1 MSRWF
6 VDTSYVVALA
16 NETDALH
23 EGALH
28 YSSEVE
34 EGQIEL
40 VTTEA
45 VLLEVASALSKV
57 RYRSHAVVFV
67 EALRAGAEVVPFST
81 NLLLEAWEMFKRHL
95 DKEWT
100 WVDTISFVTMRREG
114 LTEALTGDHHFE
126 QAGFRPLLRREKA
139 P

>member
-1 MSRWF
+1 MTRWF

-23 EGALH
+23 EAALEH
-28 YSSEVE
+28 ASKIEVE
-34 EGQIEL
+34 GIEL

-45 VLLEVASALSKV
+45 VLIEVASALSKA

-67 EALRAGAEVVPFST
+67 DALRAGAEVIPFSA
-81 NLLLEAWEMFKRHL
+81 NLLFEAWEMFKRHL

-100 WVDTISFVTMRREG
+100 WVDTISFITMRREG
-114 LTEALTGDHHFE
+114 MTEALSSDHHFE
-126 QAGFRPLLRREKA
+126 QAAFRPLLRGEKA

>member
-1 MSRWF
+1 MTRWF

-23 EGALH
+23 EAALK
-28 YSSEVE
+28 YSSMIE
-34 EGQIEL
+34 EDGIEL

-45 VLLEVASALSKV
+45 VLVEVASALSKA

-67 EALRAGAEVVPFST
+67 DALRDGAEVIPFSA
-81 NLLLEAWEMFKRHL
+81 NLLVEGWEMFKRHL

-100 WVDTISFVTMRREG
+100 WVDTMSFVTMRREG
-114 LTEALTGDHHFE
+114 MTEALTSDHHFE
-126 QAGFRPLLRREKA
+126 QAAFRPLLRAEKA